1 MGDISPST
9 NTSASHA
16 PTIPPPVE
24 GLQRLLPRH
33 YKIIELALDGFS
45 NISIAN
51 MMNMTAV
58 GIGIILR
65 DAKVQHELARRR
77 DNVQKK
83 QDDVRV
89 NTSSLARDTLN
100 EMTLDAVETLD
111 EVRRRALESGDHT
124 NARLAC
130 KHILDKAW
138 GEGDSRDAKPTVL
151 INIEQLNVL
160 NQALKERGYVAQA
173 KEVA

>member
-1 MGDISPST
+1 MGEESPSRSLS
-9 NTSASHA
+9 TSASNA
-16 PTIPPPVE
+16 PSLPAPVE

-45 NISIAN
+45 NVSIAN

-65 DAKVQHELARRR
+65 DARVQNELARRR
-77 DNVQKK
+77 TNVEKK

-89 NTSSLARDTLN
+89 STSSLARDTLN

-111 EVRRRALESGDHT
+111 TIRSEAMVKGDHT

-130 KHILDKAW
+130 KHILDKA
-138 GEGDSRDAKPTVL
+138 
-151 INIEQLNVL
+151 
-160 NQALKERGYVAQA
+160 
-173 KEVA
+173 